1 MRQIYVSHDLIYGK
15 KKLQIGE
22 PNNVVLRT
30 FFKKRWKKILFT
42 LALNN
47 VCNNENTVLQA
58 SPTLQTILTLGTYC
72 TTT

>member
-22 PNNVVLRT
+22 PKNVVLRT

-47 VCNNENTVLQA
+47 VWNNENTVLQA

-72 TTT
+72 TTK